1 MKKTN
6 KTAVIAL
13 GGNAI
18 SPGGKSNIHEEFANT
33 RKSMDMILTFIRNG
47 YRLVISHGNGPQV
60 GNALQRVE
68 LARGVVPEIPLGVLV
83 ADTQGSIGYMI
94 EQSLQNKLHD
104 AGIKKEVVTV
114 ITQVLIDKND
124 PACNNPTKFIGQFFS
139 ESEIQPLIKKNG
151 WKVKFV
157 EGKGWRRVVPSPQP
171 VTVINSRFI
180 RHLIDGGA
188 LVIAAG
194 GGGIPVYYDEKG
206 HLEGFDSVIDKDLA
220 SAVLAHEIG
229 ADELFI
235 LTGTDQVALNFGTPD
250 EKCLSEMTVSEAMGY
265 DREGHFPPGSM
276 GPKIR
281 GAIHF
286 LEKGGKSVV
295 ITSLDRIDD
304 ALKGLTGT
312 RIIPG

>member
-1 MKKTN
+1 MRKTN

-18 SPGGKSNIHEEFANT
+18 SPGGKSNIHEEFANA
-33 RKSMDMILTFIRNG
+33 RKSMDLILTFIRNG

-68 LARGVVPEIPLGVLV
+68 LARGLVPEMPLGVLV

-94 EQSLQNKLHD
+94 EQSLQNKLRD
-104 AGIKKEVVTV
+104 AGINKEVVTV
-114 ITQVLIDKND
+114 ITQVLVDKND
-124 PACNNPTKFIGQFFS
+124 PACNNPTKFIGQFFT
-139 ESEIQPLIKKNG
+139 EAEIQPLIEKNG
-151 WKVKFV
+151 WKVKYV
-157 EGKGWRRVVPSPQP
+157 EGKGWRRVVPSPRP
-171 VTVINSRFI
+171 VTVINSRLI

-220 SAVLAHEIG
+220 SAVLASEIG

-235 LTGTDQVALNFGTPD
+235 LTGVEQVALQFGTPE
-250 EKCLSEMTVSEAMGY
+250 EKYLSVMTLSEAKAYEKQ
-265 DREGHFPPGSM
+265 GHFPAGSM

-281 GAIHF
+281 GAVQF
-286 LEKGGKSVV
+286 LENGGKSVV

-304 ALKGLTGT
+304 ALKGITGT
-312 RIIPG
+312 RILPD

>member
-1 MKKTN
+1 LRRSG

-33 RKSMDMILTFIRNG
+33 RKSMDLMLTFIRNG

-68 LARGVVPEIPLGVLV
+68 LARGIVPETPLGVLV

-104 AGIKKEVVTV
+104 AGMKKEVVTV
-114 ITQVLIDKND
+114 ITQVLIDKDD
-124 PACNNPTKFIGQFFS
+124 PACTNPTKFIGQFFT
-139 ESEIQPLIKKNG
+139 EKDIQPLIKKHG
-151 WKVKFV
+151 WKVRYV
-157 EGKGWRRVVPSPQP
+157 DGKGWRRVVPSPQP
-171 VTVINSRFI
+171 VKVINSRLI

-188 LVIAAG
+188 IVIAAG

-206 HLEGFDSVIDKDLA
+206 HLEGFDAVIDKDLA
-220 SAVLAHEIG
+220 SAVLADEIK

-235 LTGTDQVALNFGTPD
+235 LTGVDQVALHFGTPQ
-250 EKCLSEMTVSEAMGY
+250 ETYLSQITLSEARTFDE
-265 DREGHFPPGSM
+265 EGHFPPGSM
-276 GPKIR
+276 GPKIH

-286 LEKGGKSVV
+286 LERGGKSVT

-304 ALKGLTGT
+304 ALHGLTGT
-312 RIIPG
+312 RIVPD

>member
-1 MKKTN
+1 MRRSG

-33 RKSMDMILTFIRNG
+33 RKSMDLMLTFIRNG

-68 LARGVVPEIPLGVLV
+68 LARGIVPETPLGVLV

-104 AGIKKEVVTV
+104 AGMKKEVVTV
-114 ITQVLIDKND
+114 ITQVLIDKDD
-124 PACNNPTKFIGQFFS
+124 PACTNPTKFIGQFFT
-139 ESEIQPLIKKNG
+139 EKDIQPLIKKHG
-151 WKVKFV
+151 WKVRYV
-157 EGKGWRRVVPSPQP
+157 DGKGWRRVVPSPQP
-171 VTVINSRFI
+171 VKVINSRLI

-188 LVIAAG
+188 IVIAAG

-206 HLEGFDSVIDKDLA
+206 HLEGFDAVIDKDLA
-220 SAVLAHEIG
+220 SAVLADEIK

-235 LTGTDQVALNFGTPD
+235 LTGVDQVALHFGTPQ
-250 EKCLSEMTVSEAMGY
+250 ETYLSQITLSEARTFDE
-265 DREGHFPPGSM
+265 EGHFPPGSM
-276 GPKIR
+276 GPKIH

-286 LEKGGKSVV
+286 LERGGKSVT

-304 ALKGLTGT
+304 ALHGLTGT
-312 RIIPG
+312 RIIPD

>member
-1 MKKTN
+1 MRRSG

-33 RKSMDMILTFIRNG
+33 RKSMDLMLTFIRNG

-68 LARGVVPEIPLGVLV
+68 LARGIVPETPLGVLV

-104 AGIKKEVVTV
+104 AGMKKEVVTV
-114 ITQVLIDKND
+114 ITQVLIDKDD
-124 PACNNPTKFIGQFFS
+124 PACTNPTKFIGQFFT
-139 ESEIQPLIKKNG
+139 EKDIQPLIKKHG
-151 WKVKFV
+151 WKVRYV
-157 EGKGWRRVVPSPQP
+157 DGKGWRRVVPSPQP
-171 VTVINSRFI
+171 VKVINSRLI

-188 LVIAAG
+188 IVIAAG

-206 HLEGFDSVIDKDLA
+206 HLEGFDAVIDKDLA
-220 SAVLAHEIG
+220 SAVLADEIK

-235 LTGTDQVALNFGTPD
+235 LTGVDQVALHFGTPQ
-250 EKCLSEMTVSEAMGY
+250 ETYLSQITLSEARTFDE
-265 DREGHFPPGSM
+265 EGHFPPGSM
-276 GPKIR
+276 GPKIH

-286 LEKGGKSVV
+286 LERGGKSVT

-304 ALKGLTGT
+304 ALHGLTGT
-312 RIIPG
+312 RIVPD

>member
-1 MKKTN
+1 MRSN

-33 RKSMDMILTFIRNG
+33 RKSMDLMLTFIRNG

-68 LARGVVPEIPLGVLV
+68 LSRGIVPETPLGVLV

-104 AGIKKEVVTV
+104 AGIKKEVVTI

-124 PACNNPTKFIGQFFS
+124 PACTHPTKFIGQFFT
-139 ESEIQPLIKKNG
+139 EKEIQPLIKKHG
-151 WKVKFV
+151 WKVRYV
-157 EGKGWRRVVPSPQP
+157 DGKGWRRVVPSPQP
-171 VTVINSRFI
+171 VKVINSRLI

-188 LVIAAG
+188 IVIAAG

-206 HLEGFDSVIDKDLA
+206 HLEGFDAVIDKDLA
-220 SAVLAHEIG
+220 SAVLADEIR

-235 LTGTDQVALNFGTPD
+235 LTGVDQVAIHFGTPQ
-250 EKCLSEMTVSEAMGY
+250 ETYLSKITLSEAKKF

-276 GPKIR
+276 GPKIH

-286 LEKGGKSVV
+286 LEQGGKSVT
-295 ITSLDRIDD
+295 ITSLDRIED
-304 ALKGLTGT
+304 ALNGLAGT
-312 RIIPG
+312 RIIPD